1 MSFHVN
7 SHISSHFRPK
17 KVILFPKIDRVKNF
31 LSTTRPHKS
40 NVYENI
46 FFVSKT
52 HTHTQTKKISTSKFI
67 CKNLRF
73 SLQKIREKDLCF
85 STKKSAVRVVFKCK
99 QLKNSIKL
107 TKKFFCSHPSED
119 FFRHPHFRK
128 QEYNFF
134 LALLLPVI
142 EYQHSCT
149 FVLVVRRKTVIILKT
164 NVIR

>member
-7 SHISSHFRPK
+7 SHISFHYRPK

-52 HTHTQTKKISTSKFI
+52 HTHKQTKFPLA
-67 CKNLRF
+67 NLFVRIYVF
-73 SLQKIREKDLCF
+73 SLQKIRDRGLCF

-99 QLKNSIKL
+99 QLKN
-107 TKKFFCSHPSED
+107 
-119 FFRHPHFRK
+119 
-128 QEYNFF
+128 
-134 LALLLPVI
+134 
-142 EYQHSCT
+142 
-149 FVLVVRRKTVIILKT
+149 
-164 NVIR
+164 